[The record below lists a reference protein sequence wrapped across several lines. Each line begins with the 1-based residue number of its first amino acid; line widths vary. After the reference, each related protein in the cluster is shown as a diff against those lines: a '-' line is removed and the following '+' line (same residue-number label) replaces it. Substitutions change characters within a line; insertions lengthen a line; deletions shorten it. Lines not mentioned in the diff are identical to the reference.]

1 MSDFITVA
9 VAVAPFVAVGVI
21 VCAVAYVWCRLI
33 PLGGAAIEATDPDH
47 DPSSLDVH
55 WTDVRDL
62 IDADQ
67 ARATRDEVAVARAGL
82 MARIIEIRCGIL
94 AAELSDDRAVAEWLS
109 DGAR

>member
-1 MSDFITVA
+1 MWLANVLCVLVA
-9 VAVAPFVAVGVI
+9 GAAI
-21 VCAVAYVWCRLI
+21 CAVAWVWCRLI
-33 PLGGAAIEATDPDH
+33 PLGGAAIEAADVE
-47 DPSSLDVH
+47 PSPLDVH

-67 ARATRDEVAVARAGL
+67 ARSRQDEVAVARAAL

-94 AAELSDDRAVAEWLS
+94 AAELSDDRAVAEWL